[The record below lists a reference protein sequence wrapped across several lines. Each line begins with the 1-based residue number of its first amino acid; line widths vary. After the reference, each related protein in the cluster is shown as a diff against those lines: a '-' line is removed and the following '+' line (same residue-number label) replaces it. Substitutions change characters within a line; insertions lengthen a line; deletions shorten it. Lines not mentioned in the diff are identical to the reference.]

1 MTNKFEEIVEC
12 AKTGLFL
19 KDNGEYRNFDTIDLL
34 LMLKDTPDSLIEYIK
49 KSGDRKALIS
59 IKKLI
64 GGKIK
69 GIKITNSTI
78 SYLKTIDYTV
88 KGYTFTDEDKDYVI
102 NLLLKI
108 LPENTFNES
117 IYFLGL
123 RKFLNG
129 DFDSFYE
136 NKSKSLAIK

>member
-1 MTNKFEEIVEC
+1 M
-12 AKTGLFL
+12 
-19 KDNGEYRNFDTIDLL
+19 
-34 LMLKDTPDSLIEYIK
+34 
-49 KSGDRKALIS
+49 
-59 IKKLI
+59 KL
-64 GGKIK
+64 KIK